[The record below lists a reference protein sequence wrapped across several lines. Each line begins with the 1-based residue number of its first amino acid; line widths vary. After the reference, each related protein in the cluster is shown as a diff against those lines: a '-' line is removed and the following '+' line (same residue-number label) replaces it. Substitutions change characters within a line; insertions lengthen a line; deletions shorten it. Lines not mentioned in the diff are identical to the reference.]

1 VVFSD
6 VGLRKRDMR
15 LLLELSSKTNF
26 TITIHYNYYIQ
37 GLLYKSISPKLAQ
50 ILHDYGF
57 PIEKRRFKL
66 FTFSRILSEYRIG
79 NGDMITFAPPFR
91 LIVSSP
97 MNEFIEEIAEE
108 LMRKESVEICSQNVS
123 LNSVEV
129 SDISI
134 DRDRLRIR
142 MLSPVT
148 IYSTLLRGDGKKK
161 TYYYTPFEKEF
172 SRLISENARKKFR
185 AFYERE
191 PGGSLKTLPLNRYP
205 RTHGEIQLT
214 PLNVNKS
221 NEKIVSYKG
230 TVIKGWTGIYE
241 LSGDPELMKLVYD
254 AGLGGKNPQG
264 FGCFEVLGRKK
275 ESED

>member
-1 VVFSD
+1 MVFSD
-6 VGLRKRDMR
+6 VDLRKRDMR
-15 LLLELSSKTNF
+15 LLLELSSEKNL
-26 TITIHYNYYIQ
+26 TIPIHYNYHIQ
-37 GLLYKSISPKLAQ
+37 SFLYNSISPKLAQ
-50 ILHDYGF
+50 ILHDHGF
-57 PIEKRRFKL
+57 PIENRRFKL

-79 NGDMITFAPPFR
+79 NGDRITFAPPFR

-108 LMRKESVEICSQNVS
+108 LIRRESVEICSQNVS
-123 LNSVEV
+123 LNSIEV

-134 DRDRLRIR
+134 DRDKLKIK

-148 IYSTLLRGDGKKK
+148 IYSTLLRRDGKKK

-172 SRLISENARKKFR
+172 SRLISENARKKFK
-185 AFYERE
+185 AFYEE
-191 PGGSLKTLPLNRYP
+191 KPT
-205 RTHGEIQLT
+205 GEIRLT

-241 LSGDPELMKLVYD
+241 LSGDPELMKLTYD

-264 FGCFEVLGRKK
+264 FGCFELLGRKNP
-275 ESED
+275 EDDED